1 MRSEYLTSVKTKR
14 LNPLSQQEEPYLQP
28 REKTLRV
35 IASGTIVLTMLT
47 AVLGAVFSVIIFR
60 LFLLTAM
67 YQVKHL
73 DKFKMTKKNLK
84 KRLICCLLQTTQTDK
99 FFAKYAKLVAT
110 GIAASLNAV
119 VIEVS

>member
-73 DKFKMTKKNLK
+73 DKFTMTKKK
-84 KRLICCLLQTTQTDK
+84 ASSRLLFCK
-99 FFAKYAKLVAT
+99 
-110 GIAASLNAV
+110 
-119 VIEVS
+119 